1 MFNGTETAEF
11 FRLACLTSVVR
22 QGVFPESRVR
32 HIYHSPQISGRFDSK
47 YVWHGKGLKGSIKL
61 DTSKLAVFC
70 RAFPLSL
77 WVGSLPAV
85 ARGGMLC
92 QLGND

>member
-11 FRLACLTSVVR
+11 FRLASLPLIAR
-22 QGVFPESRVR
+22 QGAFPESRVR
-32 HIYHSPQISGRFDSK
+32 HVYHCPQISWKFGSK
-47 YVWHGKGLKGSIKL
+47 YVWPGKGLKGSIKL
-61 DTSKLAVFC
+61 DTSKFAFFC

-77 WVGSLPAV
+77 WVGSLPAL

-92 QLGND
+92 QLVID